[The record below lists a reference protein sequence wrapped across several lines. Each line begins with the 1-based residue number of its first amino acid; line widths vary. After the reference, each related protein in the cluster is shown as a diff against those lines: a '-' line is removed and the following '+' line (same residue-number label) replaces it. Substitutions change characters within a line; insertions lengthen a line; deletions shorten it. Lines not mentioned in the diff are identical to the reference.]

1 MDLSAMCWVFWILN
15 AGDFQTTQD
24 ICDVL
29 LQFMDL
35 LCWLALA
42 N

>member
-1 MDLSAMCWVFWILN
+1 MDLSAMYWLFWILN

-24 ICDVL
+24 I
-29 LQFMDL
+29 MDA